1 MHDEF
6 EQHLLEYQGYVKEH
20 NTDNQHQ
27 FLECNQKLDNLIKEA
42 SKEIEIAVPE
52 RDEEPRAGGGRN
64 SAQGGGGM
72 SDDQLRKFAK
82 LSKQMS
88 STASQLEFLSKQTL
102 PNMFK
107 KLDTKIEDQ
116 MLILKNQIDKKIK
129 HYDQKS
135 KASQSF
141 QSHANMTM
149 LSNGLSGDA
158 GAGPSSN
165 LSMGAPNAA
174 NPHTDGQTALQSPDP
189 EVEIDEDEM
198 LEEEQKN
205 KDAYTKMLIREELA
219 EAQRATEAEI
229 EILKDKVDDT
239 SKYDN
244 LDGRVEELEI
254 LFKKFH
260 GKIDQEVVSLYAKMK
275 IQQLMIQAVPKPKP
289 ADDPQFSEYDN
300 LHKLVIG

>member
-1 MHDEF
+1 
-6 EQHLLEYQGYVKEH
+6 
-20 NTDNQHQ
+20 
-27 FLECNQKLDNLIKEA
+27 
-42 SKEIEIAVPE
+42 
-52 RDEEPRAGGGRN
+52 
-64 SAQGGGGM
+64 
-72 SDDQLRKFAK
+72 
-82 LSKQMS
+82 
-88 STASQLEFLSKQTL
+88 
-102 PNMFK
+102 
-107 KLDTKIEDQ
+107 
-116 MLILKNQIDKKIK
+116 
-129 HYDQKS
+129 
-135 KASQSF
+135 
-141 QSHANMTM
+141 MTM

-165 LSMGAPNAA
+165 LSMGAPNAVS
-174 NPHTDGQTALQSPDP
+174 PHTDGQTALQSPEP
-189 EVEIDEDEM
+189 EVEVDEDEM

-205 KDAYTKMLIREELA
+205 KDAYTKMLIREELV

-289 ADDPQFSEYDN
+289 ADDPQFPEYDN
-300 LHKLVIG
+300 LHKLVKAREEVMIG